1 MLVLTKFYTA
11 YTHNFPPLP
20 RPDRGGG
27 MGMGGGGEA
36 ADHVKYTQN
45 HDDIYI
51 LLLIDNMSL
60 AIILT
65 SPYSY

>member
-1 MLVLTKFYTA
+1 MYVLSTP
-11 YTHNFPPLP
+11 HPP
-20 RPDRGGG
+20 RPAREGG
-27 MGMGGGGEA
+27 MGVGDEA
-36 ADHVKYTQN
+36 TDHVKYTQN